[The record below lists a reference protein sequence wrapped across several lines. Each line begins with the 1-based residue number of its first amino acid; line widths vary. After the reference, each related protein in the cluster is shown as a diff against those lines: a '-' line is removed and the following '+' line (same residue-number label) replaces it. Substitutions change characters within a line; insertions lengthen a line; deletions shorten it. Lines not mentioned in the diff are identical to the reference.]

1 MSDGTPTHI
10 GSYEVLGSLGEGG
23 MGQIYRARD
32 SRLGRPVAVKV
43 LGPQLTKDPEAVA
56 RFFGEARAASALN
69 HPNIVTIY
77 EVGEYEGQRFIAMEF
92 VQGKTLRDLLR
103 HSPELERF
111 NDLASQIARALAAAH
126 AAGIVHRDI
135 KPENIMIRDDGY
147 VKVVDFGIARLV
159 HVPAESSALPTSH
172 TGPATLLG
180 TPRYMSPEQ
189 IRGDHVDSAS
199 DIFSFGIMAYEW
211 VAGRHPF
218 EGESV
223 INVLG
228 SII

>member
-1 MSDGTPTHI
+1 MSDGTTTHI
-10 GSYEVLGSLGEGG
+10 GSYEILGSLGEGG

-32 SRLGRPVAVKV
+32 PRLGRQVAVKV
-43 LGPQLTKDPEAVA
+43 LGHQLTKDPEAVA

-77 EVGEYEGQRFIAMEF
+77 EVGEFAGQHFIAMEF
-92 VQGKTLRDLLR
+92 VQGTTLRALLK

-111 NDLASQIARALAAAH
+111 NDLASQIARALVAAH

-159 HVPAESSALPTSH
+159 H
-172 TGPATLLG
+172 
-180 TPRYMSPEQ
+180 
-189 IRGDHVDSAS
+189 
-199 DIFSFGIMAYEW
+199 
-211 VAGRHPF
+211 
-218 EGESV
+218 
-223 INVLG
+223 
-228 SII
+228 

>member
-1 MSDGTPTHI
+1 
-10 GSYEVLGSLGEGG
+10 
-23 MGQIYRARD
+23 
-32 SRLGRPVAVKV
+32 
-43 LGPQLTKDPEAVA
+43 
-56 RFFGEARAASALN
+56 FFGEARAASALN

-77 EVGEYEGQRFIAMEF
+77 EVGEHQGQHFIAMEY
-92 VQGKTLRDLLR
+92 VQGSTLRDLLK
-103 HSPELERF
+103 HSSELERF
-111 NDLASQIARALAAAH
+111 NHLAGQIARALAAAH

-159 HVPAESSALPTSH
+159 HVPAESSAMPTSH
-172 TGPATLLG
+172 TGPSTLLG

-189 IRGDHVDSAS
+189 IRGDQVDSAS

-211 VAGRHPF
+211 VAGRYPF

-223 INVLG
+223 IDVLG
-228 SII
+228 AIIDDAVLPPSRYSPGVASGVETLILDMLHKDPVRRPSATEIVE